1 MDRRSFL
8 KRSVA
13 ASVLVALSIDINE
26 CAATWQPVKGETGQ
40 NKLAPGLPSG
50 RMVLGGNLF
59 NAYARGRDSLYA
71 AEVRVKRTRYFLWKG
86 AY

>member
-8 KRSVA
+8 KRSMA
-13 ASVLVALSIDINE
+13 ALALTAIALNIDE
-26 CAATWQPVKGETGQ
+26 CKATQQAAKPIRTVKG
-40 NKLAPGLPSG
+40 LPAD
-50 RMVLGGNLF
+50 RLVFGGNLF
-59 NAYARGRDSLYA
+59 NAYARGRDSVYA